1 MPGVSSISRYGPS
14 LHPLVG
20 AGDAGA
26 VGGLGHAPEPFR
38 RLMKVL
44 FPTLGMPI
52 TISAHRLFHA
62 ARSGALH
69 GRLAWRGLMR
79 SSISLTRPPLELK
92 RMAMTFFAR

>member
-14 LHPLVG
+14 FTHCLARVTPGRSEALATAEPL
-20 AGDAGA
+20 
-26 VGGLGHAPEPFR
+26 R

-44 FPTLGMPI
+44 FPTLGMPT
-52 TISAHRLFHA
+52 TISRTVFFTPRAA
-62 ARSGALH
+62 ARSTAGCVA
-69 GRLAWRGLMR
+69 RAMR